1 MGKRGFGYAVAA
13 AMVYLLFVTA
23 PMESF
28 GGPLAANAYAM
39 ALILLVNAVPH
50 RPGVAPA
57 FLINRWARRPRPIP
71 PARRPVA

>member
-1 MGKRGFGYAVAA
+1 MYAA
-13 AMVYLLFVTA
+13 AAALVYLLFVTA

-28 GGPLAANAYAM
+28 GGPLAANAFALAM
-39 ALILLVNAVPH
+39 ILLVNAVPH

-57 FLINRWARRPRPIP
+57 FPVNRWAKRRRRPIP